1 MIAAQVLYSVEAGLL
16 LLAACILVGPM
27 VAERL
32 RIPGLVGLI
41 AVGMLLGPN
50 VLEWLRPG
58 GFVATVGAA
67 GLLYLMFL
75 AGIELDLRTFAENRT
90 AALTFGLLT
99 FAIPFGLS
107 FAVGKVHLDYG
118 WSAAALVG
126 AMWAS
131 HTVVAYPEAKAA
143 GLDRNRAVGSAV
155 AATVITDVLAL
166 IVLALA
172 ASSSAIE
179 DTPGVR
185 ASTEEPALPLLLGLL
200 LVGGFCLVVLPRM
213 TRWVFINLFHSR
225 TQRFV
230 WMLAG
235 MSAGAIM
242 GLLGGIE
249 GLVGAFLAGIGMNAS
264 VPARGELM
272 ERIEFFGNSLLVPA
286 FLVSVGLSIDP
297 SALVEGSTLRLAM
310 IFTLLVVVGKT
321 VPAVIA
327 GLIFGFRRSEIA
339 IMATLTIGQ
348 AAATLAI
355 AQVGVSTGLFD
366 QEIMDAAVVTV
377 VATVLITSF
386 GTRVASRYVPAEQ
399 AGTLALGD
407 HVIALAPDP
416 TNAEAMAEIV
426 SAIATPDG
434 GLVTPFVV
442 TSIGPDAAGGREA
455 DAPADALTAFD
466 GALRRRGHDTHP
478 VRRLSD
484 SVPTAAREFAVEQNA
499 SVIVVAVPDGVSPFD
514 LPRDN
519 VVDQVGKEATVACI
533 AVALSAEPWRRIVV
547 FTGRARHTSARC
559 ADVGVVTTLAARLAR
574 DTGVAVTMAVPDDTD
589 VPDADGMPHATRV
602 NYRPRSGQSLGLIES
617 GDLVIV
623 PPHVLDDAGALGRVR
638 LRRALED
645 TSVIVAASPGRL
657 RLSASVTRRPLIGAV
672 GQRSS

>member
-1 MIAAQVLYSVEAGLL
+1 MIAAQVLYSVEAGVF
-16 LLAACILVGPM
+16 LLAICILVGPTL
-27 VAERL
+27 AERL

-41 AVGMLLGPN
+41 AVGMILGPN

-75 AGIELDLRTFAENRT
+75 AGIELDLKMFAENRS

-107 FAVGKVHLDYG
+107 FTVGKTHLDYG

-172 ASSSAIE
+172 ASSSAID

-185 ASTEEPALPLLLGLL
+185 ASTEEPALPLWVGLV
-200 LVGGFCLVVLPRM
+200 LVGGFCLGALPRM

-242 GLLGGIE
+242 GLLGGVE

-286 FLVSVGLSIDP
+286 FLVAVGLSIDP

-386 GTRVASRYVPAEQ
+386 GTRIASRYVPAEQ

-416 TNAEAMAEIV
+416 TSAEAVAEVV

-455 DAPADALTAFD
+455 DAPTDALTAFD

-484 SVPTAAREFAVEQNA
+484 SVPTATREFALEQGA
-499 SVIVVAVPDGVSPFD
+499 SVVVVAVPDAAGRFD
-514 LPRDN
+514 LPN
-519 VVDQVGKEATVACI
+519 GNAVDQIGEEATVACI

-547 FTGRARHTSARC
+547 FTGRSRRTSVRR
-559 ADVGVVTTLAARLAR
+559 ADLGVVTTLAARLAQHA
-574 DTGVAVTMAVPDDTD
+574 DVPVAVAVPDDADDLDTD
-589 VPDADGMPHATRV
+589 VLPDATRV
-602 NYRPRSGQSLGLIES
+602 TYRPGSGQSLGLIEP

-623 PPHVLDDAGALGRVR
+623 PPHVLDDAGALGRRR
-638 LRRALED
+638 LRRALERA
-645 TSVIVAASPGRL
+645 SVIVAASPGGL
-657 RLSASVTRRPLIGAV
+657 RVSTAATGRPLIGAV
-672 GQRSS
+672 GQRST